1 MIGWVVAGLGYLSVR
16 HYFWPR
22 IDAWR
27 PEIVER
33 AGALVGRPIS
43 IGRIESGFEGL
54 WPRLTMRDVVVRDD
68 DGAAAVEAARVTV
81 VVSLRTLLAGE
92 LRFASIRIERPRILV
107 ERISGERLRVAG
119 IELALDAP
127 YDDRALDWILE
138 QRRIV
143 VRDGRIDWRDRVAG
157 VEREIPGVEVSV
169 SGGFRHHRVTVGT
182 GPVERAWR
190 KLTLAADLQPASGDG
205 GWLGGRL
212 DGEVQAGL
220 ERLEFE
226 GVAAVWPLPAWIP
239 DAGSADLK
247 VRADFSG
254 GRLQGA
260 RGRITA
266 PDLKWR
272 PERGG
277 RIYSAVEVDAS
288 FEPDAAAGEEKAA
301 LERASGHPRLAS
313 SPPGTGAAEAGP
325 GGASFDRSWGGLLRV
340 ERFSARLPGGMPLA
354 AVGEQRF
361 RLGADGWPIEGRVA
375 VQAFDA
381 GELLS
386 HVRTLPL
393 AKEWRHALERVRLEG
408 RVASLVGRWSYG
420 SDTGG
425 EARRL
430 PADLPADFELA
441 VDFEDLSF
449 RPDSAGFGPWF
460 SGLSGQAR
468 LSPGAGVLRV
478 ASGPARLAFPGVFP
492 EPVIQLDT
500 LKGEARWKS
509 APDTPLR
516 IEIADLRFSNADA
529 AGTLSG
535 SYIRGGRGAGIVDL
549 RGRLTRAEANRV
561 VRYLPAVIPDSVRS
575 WVGGAVTA
583 GRSEGV
589 RLRLR
594 GDLADYPFANPADG
608 DFSVIAQ
615 LRNATLRYAPGWPAI
630 ERFEGSLAFERNG
643 MKVGMRSGRVFDVLL
658 GRTDAVLPDLANPVL
673 TVQGGGEGP
682 ASDLIRFV
690 NQSPLATRIDDFT
703 RDTSARGNAKLA
715 LRLELPLED
724 LDSTRVEGRV
734 AFHDNELKLDKTVPP
749 LFAVNGSLEFS
760 ERGLALRGISSTF
773 LGGPLRVEGETPEP
787 GRFIIRAE
795 GAVAADGILSVSDN
809 PLTRSL
815 SGRTSYRASVDV
827 RRRAA
832 TVLVES
838 DLQGLAAA
846 LPHPFEK
853 PAAANW
859 PLRVRVSAATPAGP
873 QARPPRDAISV
884 ELRDDVR
891 IAIERERDPKTER
904 LLIRRAAFAMRAEPV
919 LPESGLSIALRTGHV
934 DADAWLALLTPAGL
948 SAAEKGPAEGFAE
961 GFSLL
966 PRRVSVVADRVRVGG
981 KDLNAVALGASRV
994 GENWL
999 ADIAS
1004 REITGSFGW
1013 KGAQPGG
1020 RTGTLTARFS
1030 RLEIPR
1036 SQAGEVE
1043 SLLDTPPNELPALDV
1058 SADEFV
1064 LFDRKLGR
1072 LALKAT
1078 NGGGAARP
1086 VWILDELRIANP
1098 HATFSARGTWAPAQ
1112 GGGGRSTGLA
1122 FELGLVEAG
1131 GLLDLYGVR
1140 DAMRGAAGTIA
1151 GELRWNGS
1159 PLSLDYATLGGQMSL
1174 ALGRGQ
1180 FLKTDPGIAKLIGV
1194 LNLQSLPRRLSLD
1207 FRDVFAEG
1215 FSFDRITGDVGIERG
1230 VARTDNLLMRGVQAQ
1245 VRIRGS
1251 ADIAAETQSLDVD
1264 VRPEL
1269 NAGLASIAY
1278 GAMVN
1283 PVVGLGSF
1291 IAQLALSSP
1300 IQQIFGYEFEVSG
1313 SWADPHVVERRRL
1326 PVTTPASNIAP

>member
-1 MIGWVVAGLGYLSVR
+1 MIAWVLAGIGYLSVR

-22 IDAWR
+22 IDTWR
-27 PEIVER
+27 PQIVEQ
-33 AGALVGRPIS
+33 AGALVGRPLS

-54 WPRLTMRDVVVRDD
+54 WPRLTMREVVIRGD
-68 DGAAAVEAARVTV
+68 DGEAAAEAARVTV
-81 VVSLRTLLAGE
+81 VVSLRTLLARE
-92 LRFASIRIERPRILV
+92 IRFASIRIERPRVLV
-107 ERISGERLRVAG
+107 ERVSAARLRVAG
-119 IELALDAP
+119 VEFALDEAR
-127 YDDRALDWILE
+127 DDRALDWILD

-143 VRDGRIDWRDRVAG
+143 VRDGRIDWRDRVGG

-169 SGGFRHHRVTVGT
+169 TGGFRHHRVSVGV
-182 GPVERAWR
+182 GQVERMWR
-190 KLTLAADLQPASGDG
+190 KLELSVDLQRTRGDG

-212 DGEVQAGL
+212 DGEARVGL
-220 ERLEFE
+220 ERLEFP
-226 GVAAVWPLPAWIP
+226 GIAALWPLPAWMP
-239 DAGSADLK
+239 DAGSGDVK

-254 GRLQGA
+254 GHLQGV
-260 RGRITA
+260 RGRVAA
-266 PDLKWR
+266 PELGWR
-272 PERGG
+272 ADRGG
-277 RIYSAVEVDAS
+277 PIYSAVELDAR
-288 FEPDAAAGEEKAA
+288 FDPDAG
-301 LERASGHPRLAS
+301 SGQRNPAQ
-313 SPPGTGAAEAGP
+313 A
-325 GGASFDRSWGGLLRV
+325 GASVAPTRGGQLRV
-340 ERFSARLPGGMPLA
+340 ERFSARLPGGMSLSA
-354 AVGEQRF
+354 SGEQRF
-361 RLGADGWPIEGRVA
+361 RLAEDGWPVDGRVA

-381 GELLS
+381 GEALA
-386 HVRTLPL
+386 HARTLPL
-393 AKEWRHALERVRLEG
+393 AGTWRDVLERVRLEG

-420 SDTGG
+420 SAT
-425 EARRL
+425 ARDLRG
-430 PADLPADFELA
+430 PVPDLPADFEVA
-441 VDFEDLSF
+441 VDFEGLSL
-449 RPDSAGFGPWF
+449 RPDATGSGPWF

-468 LSPGAGVLRV
+468 LSPGAGELRI

-492 EPVIQLDT
+492 EPVIPLDT
-500 LKGEARWKS
+500 LKGEARWTF
-509 APDTPLR
+509 APDTPVR

-529 AGTLSG
+529 AGTLRG
-535 SYIRGGRGAGIVDL
+535 SYHQGGRGAGIVDL
-549 RGRLTRAEANRV
+549 QARLTRAEANRV
-561 VRYLPAVIPDSVRS
+561 VRYLPTAIPDSVRD
-575 WVGGAVTA
+575 WVAGAVTA
-583 GRSEGV
+583 GRSDDV

-594 GDLADYPFANPADG
+594 GDLARFPFVNPADG
-608 DFSVIAQ
+608 DFSVVAQ

-630 ERFEGSLAFERNG
+630 ERFEGSLAFERGG
-643 MKVGMRSGRVFDVLL
+643 MRVDMRSGRVFDVLL
-658 GRTDAVLPDLANPVL
+658 GRTEAVLPDLEHPVL

-682 ASDLIRFV
+682 AADLIRFV
-690 NQSPLATRIDDFT
+690 NQSPVATRIDDFT
-703 RDTSARGNAKLA
+703 RDTSARGNAKLS
-715 LRLELPLED
+715 LRLDLPLED
-724 LDSTRVEGRV
+724 LDSSRVAGRV
-734 AFHDNELKLDKTVPP
+734 AFHDNELQLDKTVPS
-749 LFAVNGSLEFS
+749 LSSVNGTLEFS
-760 ERGLALRGISSTF
+760 ERGLALRGITSTF
-773 LGGPLRVEGETPEP
+773 LGGPLRVDGETPEP
-787 GRFIIRAE
+787 GRFTIRAE
-795 GAVAADGILSVSDN
+795 GTVAAEGIRSVGDN

-815 SGRTSYRASVDV
+815 TGGASYRASIDV

-832 TVLVES
+832 TVLIES

-846 LPHPFEK
+846 LPPPFEK
-853 PAAANW
+853 PAGANW

-873 QARPPRDAISV
+873 QARPSRDSIRV

-904 LLIRRAAFAMRAEPV
+904 LLIRRAGFAMRSEPV
-919 LPESGLSIALRTGHV
+919 LPESGLSIVLRSGHV
-934 DADAWLALLTPAGL
+934 DADAWLALLTPAGWD
-948 SAAEKGPAEGFAE
+948 AAEKGPADGFAE

-981 KDLNAVALGASRV
+981 KDLNEVVLGASRV
-994 GENWL
+994 GGNWL

-1043 SLLDTPPNELPALDV
+1043 SLLDTPPTELPALDV

-1078 NGGGAARP
+1078 NGGGVARP
-1086 VWILDELRIANP
+1086 VWTLDELRLSNP
-1098 HATFSARGTWAPAQ
+1098 YATFSARGTWAPAQ
-1112 GGGGRSTGLA
+1112 SGGGRSTRLA
-1122 FELGLVEAG
+1122 FELGLIEAG

-1140 DAMRGAAGTIA
+1140 DAMRGGAGTIT

-1159 PLSLDYATLGGQMSL
+1159 PLSLDHATLGGEMSL

-1230 VARTDNLLMRGVQAQ
+1230 VARTENLLMRGVQAQ

-1251 ADIAAETQSLDVD
+1251 ADIAAETQALEVD

-1326 PVTTPASNIAP
+1326 PVTTPAPNIAP

>member
-1 MIGWVVAGLGYLSVR
+1 MIAWVVAGLGYLTVR

-27 PEIVER
+27 PQIVER
-33 AGALVGRPIS
+33 ATAFVGRPVS

-68 DGAAAVEAARVTV
+68 DGAAAAEAARVTV

-92 LRFASIRIERPRILV
+92 IRFASIRIERPRILV
-107 ERISGERLRVAG
+107 ERMSGERLRVAG

-127 YDDRALDWILE
+127 HDDLALDWILE

-143 VRDGRIDWRDRVAG
+143 VRDGRIDWRDRVG
-157 VEREIPGVEVSV
+157 GIEREIPGVEVSV
-169 SGGFRHHRVTVGT
+169 TGGFRHHRVSVGI
-182 GPVERAWR
+182 GPVDRLWR
-190 KLTLAADLQPASGDG
+190 KFTLSADLQPATGDG

-220 ERLEFE
+220 ERLELQ
-226 GVAAVWPLPAWIP
+226 GVSAVWPLPSWIP
-239 DAGSADLK
+239 DAGSGDVKLSAN
-247 VRADFSG
+247 FSS
-254 GRLQGA
+254 GRLEGV

-266 PDLKWR
+266 PELKWR

-277 RIYSAVEVDAS
+277 AAYSAVELEGW
-288 FEPDAAAGEEKAA
+288 FEPDAGSADGRSA
-301 LERASGHPRLAS
+301 
-313 SPPGTGAAEAGP
+313 PPGTAFAP
-325 GGASFDRSWGGLLRV
+325 SWGGLLRV
-340 ERFSARLPGGMPLA
+340 ERFSARLPGGMPLSA
-354 AVGEQRF
+354 AGEQRF
-361 RLGADGWPIEGRVA
+361 RLDTDGWPIEGRVA
-375 VQAFDA
+375 IQAFDA
-381 GELLS
+381 GEVLV
-386 HVRTLPL
+386 HARTLPL
-393 AKEWRHALERVRLEG
+393 AKAWRQALERIRLAG
-408 RVASLVGRWSYG
+408 RVPSLVGRWSYG
-420 SDTGG
+420 ST
-425 EARRL
+425 ARGNDR
-430 PADLPADFELA
+430 AAAQDLPADFEVA

-449 RPDSAGFGPWF
+449 RPDAAGSGPWF

-468 LSPGAGVLRV
+468 FSPGTGELRL
-478 ASGPARLAFPGVFP
+478 ASGPARLAFPCVFP
-492 EPVIQLDT
+492 DPVIQLDS

-529 AGTLSG
+529 AGTLRG
-535 SYIRGGRGAGIVDL
+535 SYLRAGRGAGIVDL
-549 RGRLTRAEANRV
+549 QGRLTRAEANRV
-561 VRYLPAVIPDSVRS
+561 VRYLPTAIPDSVRG

-583 GRSEGV
+583 GRSEDV

-594 GDLADYPFANPADG
+594 GDLADYPFVNAADG

-630 ERFEGSLAFERNG
+630 ERFEGSLAFERGG
-643 MKVGMRSGRVFDVLL
+643 MKVGMSSGRVFDVLL
-658 GRTDAVLPDLANPVL
+658 GRTDAVLPDLAHPVL

-703 RDTSARGNAKLA
+703 RDTSARGNAKLS

-724 LDSTRVEGRV
+724 LDSTRVAGRV
-734 AFHDNELKLDKTVPP
+734 AFHDNELRLDKTVPP
-749 LFAVNGSLEFS
+749 LFAVNGTLEFS
-760 ERGLALRGISSTF
+760 ERELALRGISSTF
-773 LGGPLRVEGETPEP
+773 LGGPLNVEGETPEP

-795 GAVAADGILSVSDN
+795 GAVAADGILSVTDN

-815 SGRTSYRASVDV
+815 SGRTAYRASIDV

-853 PAAANW
+853 PAGASW
-859 PLRVRVSAATPAGP
+859 PLRVRVAAATPAGP
-873 QARPPRDAISV
+873 QARPSRDSIGV

-891 IAIERERDPKTER
+891 IAIERERDPGTER
-904 LLIRRAAFAMRAEPV
+904 LLIRRAAFAMRSEPV

-948 SAAEKGPAEGFAE
+948 SAADKGPADGFVEGFT
-961 GFSLL
+961 LL
-966 PRRVSVVADRVRVGG
+966 PRRVSVTADRVRVGG
-981 KDLNAVALGASRV
+981 KDLNAVVLGASRV
-994 GENWL
+994 GDNWL

-1043 SLLDTPPNELPALDV
+1043 SLLDTPPSELPALDV

-1086 VWILDELRIANP
+1086 VWALDELRITNP

-1112 GGGGRSTGLA
+1112 GGVGRSTRLA

-1140 DAMRGAAGTIA
+1140 DAMRGGAGTIA

-1159 PLSLDYATLGGQMSL
+1159 PLSLDHATLGGEMSL

-1230 VARTDNLLMRGVQAQ
+1230 VARTENLLMRGVQAQ

-1251 ADIAAETQSLDVD
+1251 ADIAAETQALEVD

-1326 PVTTPASNIAP
+1326 PVTTPAPNIAP